1 MQITRHDTH
10 RCCRIQRLGGFRCF
24 YFKPKHAKKQ
34 PLDIDRYW
42 KNNHKM
48 RIVTKCGLLRI
59 VNEVLR
65 RGNSHSPLVRK
76 CRLYSSFS
84 SSAV

>member
-34 PLDIDRYW
+34 PLDIERYR

-48 RIVTKCGLLRI
+48 RIV
-59 VNEVLR
+59 NEALH